1 MTGKRRIFLVLLPLC
16 MLFSSCG
23 AGPTEVFDPNQ
34 STAPDGPIVDFPAG
48 EWVFFPSESELLC
61 AEWRAGELCFR
72 YRGSVGE
79 RVRYEQALAEDW
91 YLRLPEQVAQN
102 DRISTYL
109 HPTGWRIAVYDNRR
123 NRVLRERYGETPYVY
138 ELRIRRLVFARSVF
152 PVYPESSR
160 SFGLE
165 EKSFDGLPDAL
176 PPDFFSLPE
185 NAILTRSAQ
194 SEKGLEIAFLTTV
207 REWHALQAALPAAGW
222 EPVGACYANA
232 DGDYFYTTYEPLK
245 VQKEGVDYSYLPE
258 DPDLRSVLAPDEL
271 PATDE
276 EISDGTFCRIRLQIV
291 RNEWVPAFWKHM
303 HTLEGSPCSA
313 S

>member
-34 STAPDGPIVDFPAG
+34 STAPDGPIVDFPAE

-72 YRGSVGE
+72 YSGSVGE

-138 ELRIRRLVFARSVF
+138 ELRIRRLVFSRSVF

-176 PPDFFSLPE
+176 PPEFFSLPE

-258 DPDLRSVLAPDEL
+258 DPDLRSVLTPDEL